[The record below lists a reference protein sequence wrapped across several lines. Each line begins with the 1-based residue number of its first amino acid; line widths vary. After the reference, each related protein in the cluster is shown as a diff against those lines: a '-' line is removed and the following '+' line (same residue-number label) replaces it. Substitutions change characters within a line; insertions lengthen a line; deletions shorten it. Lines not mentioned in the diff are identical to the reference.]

1 MTVQIIPPVTEMTT
15 AELDELIEALQE
27 VRFIR
32 SEREAPPEW
41 HGEVLRQR
49 EEAIKNGT
57 DRFLTLDEV
66 EARLRERAILLK
78 KTTTNL
84 PVKFLPEHFGVEVFR
99 YRHR

>member
-1 MTVQIIPPVTEMTT
+1 MTVQTIPPVTEMTT

-49 EEAIKNGT
+49 EEALKNGT
-57 DRFLTLDEV
+57 DRFISLEEV
-66 EARLRERAILLK
+66 EKRLRER
-78 KTTTNL
+78 
-84 PVKFLPEHFGVEVFR
+84 VR
-99 YRHR
+99 